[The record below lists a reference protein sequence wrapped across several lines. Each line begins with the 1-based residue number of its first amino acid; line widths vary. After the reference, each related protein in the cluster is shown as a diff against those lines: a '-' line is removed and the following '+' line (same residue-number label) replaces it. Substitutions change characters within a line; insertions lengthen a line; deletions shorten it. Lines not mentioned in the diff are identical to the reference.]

1 MLTRLNRNATKD
13 DHVSFVV
20 CLSQN
25 KATNKGPWDYGVPS
39 ELVCYTGNLAHRRKV
54 FCSRREM
61 NMYEQAVVAA
71 ETGIQLTGT
80 YKSPLMRD
88 TYNMKPTPN
97 KVRPSKDQKV

>member
-1 MLTRLNRNATKD
+1 
-13 DHVSFVV
+13 
-20 CLSQN
+20 
-25 KATNKGPWDYGVPS
+25 
-39 ELVCYTGNLAHRRKV
+39 
-54 FCSRREM
+54 M